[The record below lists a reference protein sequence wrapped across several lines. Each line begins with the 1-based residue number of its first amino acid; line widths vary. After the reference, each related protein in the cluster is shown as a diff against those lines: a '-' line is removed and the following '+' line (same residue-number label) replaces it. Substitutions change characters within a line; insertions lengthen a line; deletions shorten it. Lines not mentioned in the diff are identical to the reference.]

1 MGKDQDWKN
10 LGEQI
15 LDSVAGALNSGDFSK
30 LNDLVSDTVNNAVQ
44 EAKKQADI
52 ERLAREGLNRR
63 ADQARRQQE
72 RWQRQME
79 DIYRRREERRQ
90 EWRNGRTGGQTYVRS
105 GAVSDNVRQEER
117 RRRPP
122 KAQIKFR
129 RVGSVANVLYTVFGA
144 LGIGCSFA
152 FLLVTL
158 ALSAAGGV
166 GGVASVFGFLTLLT
180 GFGFGSMMKKGAQ
193 QRKLLKLAQ
202 RYISICGSK
211 MYANVEDLASQTGQ
225 SARTVV
231 KNIRKMLSSGMF
243 PEGHLDERCS
253 CFMLNDEVYRQYIE
267 SSEAFKMREQEKN
280 QQAVRQKTPEEQAAE
295 EQQRKNSE
303 LDAMFAEGTEYIR
316 KLRNLNDQ
324 IPGEEISAQLYQLES
339 LLKQIFDRVK
349 EHPEQMG
356 RMQKLMEYYLPTTL
370 KLVEAYVDFEKV
382 EKPGQD
388 IVAAK
393 AEIQKTLGIINEA
406 FEELLNNLF
415 QDAVFDATTDA
426 QVLQTMLSREGL
438 RREMSAE
445 PAGNAPVK
453 EPVRREAVYEET
465 VIQRSALDSD
475 VNLRNVERAAGN
487 LGAFIS
493 GESLQEEE
501 EENPFA
507 QTESEE
513 PEVQVLRAPWES

>member
-1 MGKDQDWKN
+1 MSKNQDWKN

-63 ADQARRQQE
+63 ADQARQQQE

-90 EWRNGRTGGQTYVRS
+90 EWRSSRADGQVYSRS
-105 GAVSDNVRQEER
+105 GAVSGSIRQEER

-122 KAQIKFR
+122 RAQIKFR
-129 RVGSVANVLYTVFGA
+129 RVGSIANVLYTVFGA

-152 FLLVTL
+152 FLIVTL
-158 ALSAAGGV
+158 ALTAAGGV

-211 MYANVEDLASQTGQ
+211 MYANVEELASQTGQ

-253 CFMLNDEVYRQYIE
+253 CFMLNDEIYRQYVE

-324 IPGEEISAQLYQLES
+324 IP
-339 LLKQIFDRVK
+339 
-349 EHPEQMG
+349 
-356 RMQKLMEYYLPTTL
+356 
-370 KLVEAYVDFEKV
+370 
-382 EKPGQD
+382 
-388 IVAAK
+388 
-393 AEIQKTLGIINEA
+393 
-406 FEELLNNLF
+406 
-415 QDAVFDATTDA
+415 
-426 QVLQTMLSREGL
+426 
-438 RREMSAE
+438 
-445 PAGNAPVK
+445 
-453 EPVRREAVYEET
+453 
-465 VIQRSALDSD
+465 
-475 VNLRNVERAAGN
+475 
-487 LGAFIS
+487 
-493 GESLQEEE
+493 
-501 EENPFA
+501 
-507 QTESEE
+507 
-513 PEVQVLRAPWES
+513 